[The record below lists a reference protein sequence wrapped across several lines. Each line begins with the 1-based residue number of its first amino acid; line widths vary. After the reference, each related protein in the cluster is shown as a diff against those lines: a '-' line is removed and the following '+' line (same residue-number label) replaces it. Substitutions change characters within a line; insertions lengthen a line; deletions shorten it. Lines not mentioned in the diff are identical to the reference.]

1 MLCRI
6 FQKSGSGP
14 KNGEQYGAP
23 FVEEE
28 WEDDNLGLLP
38 GGEAQE
44 EVLVGEDAFVEA
56 NDLDQVLTLSA
67 FVVRSFGFLFL
78 SEFNFKWMEFWF
90 FCNWYH
96 DKLLLGS

>member
-56 NDLDQVLTLSA
+56 NDLDQVLTLSD
-67 FVVRSFGFLFL
+67 FVVRFFGFLFL
-78 SEFNFKWMEFWF
+78 SEFNFEWMEF
-90 FCNWYH
+90 
-96 DKLLLGS
+96 